1 VFDILRVL
9 LFSVDSC
16 NKNMLFV
23 KSLVFIAYVMQTLV
37 FHGICSQ
44 LSGSF
49 GTSILESGMFC
60 HVLSLF
66 SRLCN
71 VYVGIFV

>member
-16 NKNMLFV
+16 NKNTLFV

-44 LSGSF
+44 LSCSF

-60 HVLSLF
+60 
-66 SRLCN
+66 LCLADFAM
-71 VYVGIFV
+71 YT